1 MKKWLY
7 LISALAVV
15 GILSRLPHPAR
26 DIAKLEP
33 VRAVYLYMERG
44 RLCIETDTGDSGSGA
59 DLTEATA
66 DLRSRADGE
75 IFLDT
80 AEFLLLS
87 PEVVIS
93 PDFYTHLRPGCKVCY
108 TDTIPD
114 LEAATE
120 YLAAHPPETTLAHL
134 RAQRIPDS

>member
-7 LISALAVV
+7 LIGALATV

-26 DIAKLEP
+26 DIAKLKP
-33 VRAVYLYMERG
+33 IRTVYLYMDQG

-80 AEFLLLS
+80 AEFLLLA
-87 PEVVIS
+87 PEVEIT

-108 TDTIPD
+108 TDTTPD

-120 YLAAHPPETTLAHL
+120 YLAAHPPETTLAHH
-134 RAQRIPDS
+134 RAQRISDS